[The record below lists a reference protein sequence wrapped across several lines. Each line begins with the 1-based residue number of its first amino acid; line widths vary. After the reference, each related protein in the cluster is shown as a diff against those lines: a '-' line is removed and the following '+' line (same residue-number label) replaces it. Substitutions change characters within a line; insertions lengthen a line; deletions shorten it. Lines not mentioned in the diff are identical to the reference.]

1 MYRDEANK
9 LFLVFLLPW
18 LQDLDRVNKL
28 FQHNTASSIKLVQ
41 DLISLYTSVV
51 SRICRPH
58 TFRTWANIQE
68 YDVEDPRNQLP
79 TMAINFGTNF
89 YLELDKMSMS
99 QDKLKDVKQK
109 CRNYMLELA
118 IQLKKRLPENA
129 HILES
134 LTSFSPSVVLGT
146 VRPTLQQLSFLP
158 LFSGNLGLLDR
169 QWDRICTVHWK
180 VTDDNQAEKFWN
192 EVLNYTDAAD
202 EHVFSELAVFALS
215 LMSLP
220 FSNAAVERSFSEMN
234 LIKTRVRNR
243 MKLPLLSAIMH
254 VRGYFARHDKNCDD
268 FVPTPDML
276 TFNTDMYAL
285 NVRREVDVDDV
296 IPDEY

>member
-1 MYRDEANK
+1 MSDTYGWFSHSHLRQAKYQELYGTIEVGEEPLKILRLCDTRWLSIRKCVERILDQFDVLKLHFQLIRDQEKCLKAGVLYDMYRDEANK

-18 LQDLDRVNKL
+18 LQDLNRVNKL

-129 HILES
+129 R
-134 LTSFSPSVVLGT
+134 T
-146 VRPTLQQLSFLP
+146 
-158 LFSGNLGLLDR
+158 
-169 QWDRICTVHWK
+169 
-180 VTDDNQAEKFWN
+180 
-192 EVLNYTDAAD
+192 
-202 EHVFSELAVFALS
+202 
-215 LMSLP
+215 
-220 FSNAAVERSFSEMN
+220 
-234 LIKTRVRNR
+234 
-243 MKLPLLSAIMH
+243 
-254 VRGYFARHDKNCDD
+254 
-268 FVPTPDML
+268 
-276 TFNTDMYAL
+276 
-285 NVRREVDVDDV
+285 
-296 IPDEY
+296 